1 MFHPRDGGPVRKS
14 QICDKDDD
22 EWLLSLM
29 MKTFIALALMILV
42 TEEVG

>member
-1 MFHPRDGGPVRKS
+1 MFHPRDGCPVRKS
-14 QICDKDDD
+14 QICDKDDG